1 MHSCTSPL
9 KAGTYHPHPLRSLVA
24 ARSAGMLDHLK
35 VEVYGDSMPM
45 KACGM
50 ATVRDPQLLVFNVF
64 DPQVG
69 EGSSL
74 GDCEG
79 VWRS

>member
-1 MHSCTSPL
+1 
-9 KAGTYHPHPLRSLVA
+9 
-24 ARSAGMLDHLK
+24 MLDHLK